1 MTKIE
6 KLERK
11 AIAKLY
17 WILKNKF
24 KFNNS
29 KLVYIISRLHYD
41 DKLAID
47 RSKFETLPHEVW
59 FILDHYFNLYR
70 DIEEEYFYNDRMR
83 KLNFRSKYNY
93 LGYLNYE
100 PVFKNA
106 EERFRK
112 FLERKDF

>member
-29 KLVYIISRLHYD
+29 KLMYIISRLHHD

-70 DIEEEYFYNDRMR
+70 DTEEEYFYNDRMR
-83 KLNFRSKYNY
+83 KLNFRSKYTY